1 VSPPTFAMLLTLCL
15 VGGTAAAQPSAVHR
29 EEDTRF
35 IELTADSSGEAA
47 EVLISPGRSTA
58 FFFDAELLRAQDG
71 EDTVELEQRAAFKL
85 VDSGRATMGL
95 IPSDRLAP
103 GQRLSLRV
111 RFKDG
116 AAPASAAFTLV
127 VSATR
132 AERLV
137 EVYREARPAES
148 YRQEAAEARAAT
160 AKCLDALERTR
171 AERAGP
177 GGLPGLL
184 ASQQVDTSGVRTLNL
199 NRVATLAPGN
209 ALTVHEVW
217 TYRSATQVVVE
228 VTVAAPEGAQP
239 WTAEG
244 AMLVGKRGPE
254 AKAPTVWQ
262 PGPVTGVPDQ
272 RVGIM
277 VAVDASPR
285 ELQGTYTLR
294 LWEAGTGRAVVLGNV
309 TFP

>member
-1 VSPPTFAMLLTLCL
+1 MLLTLCL
-15 VGGTAAAQPSAVHR
+15 VGGTAAAQPAPVHGD
-29 EEDTRF
+29 EDTRF
-35 IELTADSSGEAA
+35 IELTADSGAEVA

-85 VDSGRATMGL
+85 VDSGSATVRL
-95 IPSDRLAP
+95 IPSDRLTP
-103 GQRLSLRV
+103 GERLSLRV

-116 AAPASAAFTLV
+116 SVPASAAFTLV

-148 YRQEAAEARAAT
+148 YRQEAEEARAAT

-171 AERAGP
+171 AENAGP

-184 ASQQVDTSGVRTLNL
+184 ASQQVDTAGVRTLEL
-199 NRVATLAPGN
+199 TRVATPTHGN
-209 ALTVHEVW
+209 ALPVYEVW

-228 VTVAAPEGAQP
+228 VTVSAPKGAQP

-244 AMLVGKRGPE
+244 ATLVGKRGPE
-254 AKAPTVWQ
+254 AKTPTVWQ
-262 PGPVTGVPDQ
+262 AGPVMDGQDQ
-272 RVGIM
+272 PSRIM

-285 ELQGTYTLR
+285 DFRGKYTLR
-294 LWEAGTGRAVVLGNV
+294 LWEAGTGRAVSLGNV

>member
-1 VSPPTFAMLLTLCL
+1 MSPAPFILLLTLCL
-15 VGGTAAAQPSAVHR
+15 VGGTAAAQPAPAHR
-29 EEDTRF
+29 DEDTRF
-35 IELTADSSGEAA
+35 IELTADSSGAVA

-58 FFFDAELLRAQDG
+58 FFFDAELLLAQDG
-71 EDTVELEQRAAFKL
+71 SGSVELESRAAFKL
-85 VDSGRATMGL
+85 VDSGRATVGL
-95 IPSDRLAP
+95 IPSDRLVP
-103 GQRLSLRV
+103 GQRLSLKV

-127 VSATR
+127 VSATQ

-148 YRQEAAEARAAT
+148 FRQEAAEARVAT

-171 AERAGP
+171 AEHAGP

-184 ASQQVDTSGVRTLNL
+184 ASRQVDRAGVRTLEL
-199 NRVATLAPGN
+199 TRVVTLASGN
-209 ALTVHEVW
+209 ALIVSEVW
-217 TYRSATQVVVE
+217 SYRSATQVVVE
-228 VTVAAPEGAQP
+228 LKVQVPEGAQP

-244 AMLVGKRGPE
+244 STLVGKRGPE
-254 AKAPTVWQ
+254 AKTPTVWQ
-262 PGPVTGVPDQ
+262 SGPVTDVPGQ
-272 RVGIM
+272 KVRIL

-285 ELQGTYTLR
+285 DFRGRYTLR
-294 LWEAGTGRAVVLGNV
+294 LWEAGTGRAISLGNV